1 MMQTQI
7 PSGLQALMQASQVLS
22 SQASPTAPGPQGPQ
36 PTIAERVNQQIKQTA
51 APPESGIAGLSPN
64 MRDIGQQAGVAG
76 QIMAQR
82 AAQQEQT
89 ARNPEAI
96 AQMAAQMMQS
106 KGVAGLPAKMGFKE
120 GGIIGYAG
128 PEGSDVKKPADSL
141 VEAQQRL
148 IAATK
153 SGDVQA
159 AQFYAKQVA
168 DLRRQMTTEPAGSPG
183 EQVAEPIAPQSTR
196 GMPDGTPTLGETARA
211 RLKDIA
217 NILPS
222 GLPAGAG
229 IEQFRT
235 AFADKKE
242 DRPATPAVAGRQ
254 VDRTQIEGY
263 GVPASAAGIQ
273 TVLPTPVPKPAPKPV
288 AKPAA
293 DQAGPA
299 ASLNKI
305 PETKVDT
312 SGITEP
318 TVASM
323 EAGISTLVPKR
334 AEALNAEL
342 AKDEEARKKLKA
354 SFEDLNA
361 KEIAALEESKRTRK
375 QLAESKA
382 ERDQFNRVRAFF
394 EDLGNRG
401 ATSYR
406 TVQEGIFAREE
417 AERLADLNHDKAV
430 ILLQKAQQA
439 EKLGDL
445 DRAMELKKQAND
457 RLSKEDQH
465 RMEAGK
471 ITTQLATSVYGQ
483 KMDTAR
489 TEATIRSANVRTE
502 AELAQRDRALQANLE
517 IERQKVAGLSADRR
531 NSERGQMLTAA
542 LGRLNDATRNYSKV
556 ADDNKSAIAM
566 SEAKDPVAQKMYT
579 DAKGRV
585 DLAEKTYQ
593 EAKKVFDSIAAEVLK
608 GYATTPSSTGN
619 AKADPLGIR

>member
-51 APPESGIAGLSPN
+51 APPEAGIAGLSPN

-76 QIMAQR
+76 QIMAQK

-120 GGIIGYAG
+120 GGIIGYDG
-128 PEGSDVKKPADSL
+128 EEGSDVKKPADSL
-141 VEAQQRL
+141 IEAQQKL
-148 IAATK
+148 IEARD
-153 SGDVQA
+153 SGNIQA
-159 AQFYAKQVA
+159 VQFYSKQIA
-168 DLRRQMTTEPAGSPG
+168 NLRRQMSSEPSGSPG
-183 EQVAEPIAPQSTR
+183 EQVAEPMVSQGTR
-196 GMPDGTPTLGETARA
+196 GMPERTPTLGETAKA

-222 GLPAGAG
+222 GLPAGSG

-242 DRPATPAVAGRQ
+242 VSPATPAVAGRR
-254 VDRTQIEGY
+254 VDPTQIEGY
-263 GVPASAAGIQ
+263 GVPASEAGIQ
-273 TVLPTPVPKPAPKPV
+273 TVLPKPPPKAAPPARPQPAQPPAQAITTPR
-288 AKPAA
+288 
-293 DQAGPA
+293 
-299 ASLNKI
+299 I
-305 PETKVDT
+305 PETEVKA
-312 SGITEP
+312 SGIAEP
-318 TVASM
+318 TIASL
-323 EAGISTLVPKR
+323 EPGITALVPKR
-334 AEALNAEL
+334 AEAFNTQA
-342 AKDEEARKKLKA
+342 AADEEARKKVKA
-354 SFEDLNA
+354 SMEDLNA

-401 ATSYR
+401 STSYK
-406 TVQEGIFAREE
+406 TVQEGIFARDE

-445 DRAMELKKQAND
+445 DRAAALKKEAYGRTSD
-457 RLSKEDQH
+457 EDKY

-471 ITTQLATSVYGQ
+471 IAAGLAQVGYTQ
-483 KMDTAR
+483 KMENVR
-489 TEATIRSANVRTE
+489 TEATIKSANVRTQ
-502 AELAQRDRALQANLE
+502 AELDQRDRALQANLQVE
-517 IERQKVAGLSADRR
+517 MQKVAGLSADRR
-531 NSERGQMLTAA
+531 ATEKGQMLTAA

-556 ADDNKSAIAM
+556 ADDNKGAM
-566 SEAKDPVAQKMYT
+566 AMADQKDPTAQKMYT

-593 EAKKVFDSIAAEVLK
+593 EAKKVFDSIAGEVLK
-608 GYATTPSSTGN
+608 GYATTPSSSGN